1 MLTTSI
7 RLPLSLIAAA
17 SLAGLVGCATPQA
30 ERNAGLYAATAD
42 ITARHHEATRKAMEQ
57 SELRRIAAQDVLA
70 PWVAGA
76 AMPIAREAKMPEQ
89 LRKSVPVTAFFASE
103 PVELAVALRQIST
116 AAGINIVA
124 KADALLSPGL
134 FASRLAAQPNAGQA
148 PALVSVRASGV
159 PLWRL
164 LDDVAAQTQT
174 SWRPTPTGA
183 EFYRVITRSYEVAAI
198 AQKASV
204 VSTLGRTSS
213 AEKAFAS
220 DSKTTFTQGDAS
232 QLDGLRASV
241 EALLSVSGRMTIA
254 PENQLVT
261 VTDTE
266 AVHQQIEAYI
276 KDQNKQFGRRVRMM
290 VEAIEVTS
298 KGGSDFGIDWT
309 TVLNTAHNALTMR
322 SPGSLASQQAGS
334 LGIQQMSGP
343 LAGSGL
349 VVQALN
355 EVGTVVSRR
364 VFPFITTSGRPITQ
378 ALRTTFNYV
387 DQVQVTAVAS
397 STTQAAQA
405 PTVTQKD
412 ETVGTFLTIV
422 PTAKRDGSII
432 LTVAYDVTSAEP
444 LRPYTVGSGASAVT
458 VQQKTIN
465 GSGVVQEVVM
475 RSGRTE
481 IIGGLEMVS
490 TNSNSRRLGENLPMV
505 LGGSDNASS
514 VRSVTVLLVT
524 AVSEDGV

>member
-1 MLTTSI
+1 M
-7 RLPLSLIAAA
+7 RNPLFVLSALCSVI
-17 SLAGLVGCATPQA
+17 VMTGCATPQT
-30 ERNAGLYAATAD
+30 ERNAGTYAATAEL
-42 ITARHHEATRKAMEQ
+42 TSRAHESTRRAVMEA
-57 SELRRIAAQDVLA
+57 ERLRVMAQDVPA
-70 PWVAGA
+70 PWIAGA
-76 AMPIAREAKMPEQ
+76 AMPISREARMPQ
-89 LRKSVPVTAFFASE
+89 SLRTSVPVTAFFASE
-103 PVELAVALRQIST
+103 PVDLATALRQIST
-116 AAGINIVA
+116 ASSLNLVA
-124 KADALLSPGL
+124 KPDALLSPGL
-134 FASRLAAQPNAGQA
+134 FASRLAAAPNAATA

-159 PLWRL
+159 PLWKL
-164 LDDVAAQTQT
+164 LDDLAAQTQT

-183 EFYRVITRSYEVAAI
+183 EFYRVVTRSYEIAAI
-198 AQKASV
+198 AQKAAV
-204 VSTLGRTSS
+204 ASTLGRTSS

-220 DSKTTFTQGDAS
+220 DSKTTYSMADAS

-241 EALLSVSGRMTIA
+241 EALLSVSGRLTLT
-254 PENQLVT
+254 PETQHLT

-266 AVHQQIEAYI
+266 AVQAQVEALVRE
-276 KDQNKQFGRRVRMM
+276 QNKQFSRRVRML
-290 VEAIEVTS
+290 VEAIEVVS

-309 TVLNTAHNALTMR
+309 TVLNTANNALTMR
-322 SPGSLASQQAGS
+322 SPGGLSSAQAGS
-334 LGIQQMSGP
+334 LGVQQMSGP
-343 LAGSGL
+343 LAGSGV

-397 STTQAAQA
+397 STQQAAQA

-422 PTAKRDGSII
+422 PTAKKDGSII
-432 LTVAYDVTSAEP
+432 LTVAFDVTSAEP

-465 GSGVVQEVVM
+465 GSGVVQEVTM

-481 IIGGLEMVS
+481 IVGGLEMVN
-490 TNSNSRRLGENLPMV
+490 TQNTSRRLGEGLPMV
-505 LGGSDNASS
+505 FGGSDNATSA
-514 VRSVTVLLVT
+514 RSVTVLLVT
-524 AVSEDGV
+524 AVAEDGV